1 MARYTNTWTP
11 GVWEGVGPVLP
22 TAASDAM
29 SYYQQLLLMV
39 KLINETRENCDKLA
53 DFVNDQL
60 EEIVKYLNERIED
73 FNKSMN
79 TFFEKVQS
87 ALDKFKADYEKFK
100 SDMLAAFEQFK
111 SDLLERQEEFERR
124 IDEKIATLEG
134 EWEDMK
140 EEWETIK
147 SEWASM
153 KQEWQTFKAELL
165 KAFEDF
171 KAEMKRL
178 WEEYKSQTNESLEN
192 WKEKTFNYFLGQY
205 ETIKQLLI
213 SQLPEVVQQYLP
225 DALKQIVGIA
235 LKYNEE
241 TRKIDVNYGPGLAV
255 DDQNRLIPVGDSGGG
270 DSIEAGKGIDLTD
283 NPESHKKVVSVKL
296 AADGGL
302 EFDDNGALKSTDGGS
317 GGGDTIV
324 AGEGIKVAG
333 EGTKTVQSAPATSQT
348 LGGVKTGDPL
358 VTGLEV
364 GEDGT
369 ISIHKW
375 TAVDTTPDQ
384 EIFDEDMEDVMPN
397 WDIDCKYQPQ
407 NLSKVLYVK
416 LQQTTL
422 TELGIPNKV
431 QIINWTPDVEF
442 SYNTTP
448 LISNI
453 STTGMIG
460 QSNFKVTLSGITGNN
475 QVRNGS
481 GEIQFTWDGKENII
495 KVPFTIRRANM
506 DLDEQTPIK
515 IDGQGISSFGTYTFT
530 SLSDKSI
537 SFVMKDGFELSD
549 LDNITATS
557 GTTSTSDIRI
567 VSANSVAELYNPA
580 QPVFR
585 QKNIGDELVTLEI
598 KPSVFGIQNN
608 SSLSSYIQF
617 YVKYNASVWD
627 QFKIVASSEQYTID
641 NYSQGFSFQ
650 IQFPGYNGA
659 NFVITSDNPS
669 LIGIGGYLVA
679 SKNIGVGS
687 AVTIF
692 AGRYGKASVNIT
704 TQYTQTFNK
713 SLEFTV
719 TETNDQPHFA
729 VTTNSTLVGNTGLDI
744 GNPHVDNSS
753 YQFSKAQGLIT
764 FWVKSEPMNTLFA
777 YIGAWSYPNLQ
788 LKLQNGTVIR
798 NWRREG
804 NDNSETVNDNV
815 TYDFSNVDVEQ
826 QILIVYQGNNE
837 IAGYSIVIGKVVD

>member
-79 TFFEKVQS
+79 TFFEKVQA
-87 ALDKFKADYEKFK
+87 ALDAFKADYEKFK
-100 SDMLAAFEQFK
+100 SDMLKAFEQFK

-124 IDEKIATLEG
+124 IDEKIAALEG

-140 EEWETIK
+140 EEWQTIK
-147 SEWASM
+147 SEWAAL
-153 KQEWQTFKAELL
+153 KQEWQTFKEELL
-165 KAFEDF
+165 QAFEDF

-178 WEEYKSQTNESLEN
+178 WEEYKSQTNESLED

-213 SQLPEVVQQYLP
+213 NQLPEVVQQYLP

-255 DDQNRLIPVGDSGGG
+255 DDQNRLIPTGGSGGG
-270 DSIEAGKGIDLTD
+270 DSIEAGKGISLTD
-283 NPESHKKVVSVKL
+283 NPGNNKKIVSVKL

-302 EFDDNGALKSTDGGS
+302 EFDDDGALKSTGGGS

-324 AGEGIKVAG
+324 AGEGIKVEG
-333 EGTKTVQSAPATSQT
+333 EGTKTVQAAPATSST

-442 SYNTTP
+442 SYNTAP
-448 LISNI
+448 NISNI

-460 QSNFKVTLSGITGNN
+460 QSNFKVTLSGTTGNS
-475 QVRNGS
+475 QIRNGS

-515 IDGQGISSFGTYTFT
+515 IDGQGISPFGTYTFT

-549 LDNITATS
+549 LDNIAATS
-557 GTTSTSDIRI
+557 GTASTSDIRI

-608 SSLSSYIQF
+608 SSISSYMQF
-617 YVKYNASVWD
+617 YVKYNASIWD
-627 QFKIVASSEQYTID
+627 QFKIVANSEEYTVD
-641 NYSQGFSFQ
+641 NYSQSFSFQ

-719 TETNDQPHFA
+719 RETNDQPHFA
-729 VTTNSTLVGNTGLDI
+729 VTTNSTLVGDTGLDL

-764 FWVKSEPMNTLFA
+764 FWVKNSPFNTLFCW
-777 YIGAWSYPNLQ
+777 IGGGLDFI

-798 NWRREG
+798 SFGSQNPK
-804 NDNSETVNDNV
+804 DILNSQVSF
-815 TYDFSNVDVEQ
+815 DFQSVDTGTT
-826 QILIVYQGNNE
+826 ILASY
-837 IAGYSIVIGKVVD
+837 AGTTEVGAYEVPIGKVVD